1 MSRSMAYVCFSSCLV
16 SVLASGGCVSQ
27 ENPDDGDDGFV
38 QIFDGETLD
47 GWDGD
52 PTYWRVED
60 GALVGEVTPA
70 TTLQENSFIIWRG
83 GVTRDFELKV
93 EYRISASGNSGIN
106 YRSDGVEGHPYSL
119 RGYQAD
125 LDGENWFTG
134 STYEERRR
142 RVLAR
147 QGDVVVIPQIAGADS
162 LELHTE
168 WNRWQP
174 TVVTRSLGSSDSLD
188 AHIHDGEWN
197 EYHIIAIGNHLRH
210 YVNGVL
216 MSEATDNDPVNR
228 RFEGLLGVQVHWGPT
243 PMKVEYRDFRIKH
256 LN

>member
-1 MSRSMAYVCFSSCLV
+1 MHRSKACACLAGCLAWILG
-16 SVLASGGCVSQ
+16 SVGCT
-27 ENPDDGDDGFV
+27 PRDTDGPVDEGFV

-47 GWDGD
+47 GWEGD

-70 TTLQENSFIIWRG
+70 TLLEENSFIIWRG

-106 YRSDGVEGHPYSL
+106 YRSEAVEGRPFRL

-125 LDGENWFTG
+125 FDGENWFTG
-134 STYEERRR
+134 STYEELGR

-147 QGDVVVIPQIAGADS
+147 QGDVVVIPELANADS
-162 LELHTE
+162 LQVHIE

-174 TVVTRSLGSSDSLD
+174 TVVTRSLGLADTLD
-188 AHIHDGEWN
+188 VYIRDGDWN
-197 EYHIIAIGNHLRH
+197 EYHVIAIGNHLSH

-216 MSEATDNDPVNR
+216 MSEVTDDDTVNR
-228 RFEGLLGVQVHWGPT
+228 RFEGLLGVQVHWGPD
-243 PMKVEYRDFRIKH
+243 PMKVEYRNFRIKH
-256 LN
+256 LH